1 VKRPLTDY
9 WRRILLGNLAAAAIA
24 LFVFGGASWTTPVAQ
39 LVRSYV
45 ISLLFATCIGPMLGL
60 IMPRLAPW
68 IWRRAGFPMNWVV
81 VILVMTAIAVIG
93 SVMAIAILVGVGVV
107 PGPDFLPWLT
117 GSARTSI
124 AITLIIGLFIT
135 SYELMRAR
143 VAQAS
148 AEARLAT
155 LESRVQ
161 PHFLFN
167 ALNSIASLIHEDPQG
182 AERMTGQLASL
193 LRSSLA
199 QEPTA
204 LVPLEDE
211 LRIVRAYLAIEQVRF
226 GNRLRYA
233 IKVDDAVLSARI
245 PRLALQTIVENS
257 VKYAVSPRREGA
269 SITLSASRPAP
280 HENLIVRVDD
290 DGSGFDA
297 RQLPDGHGL
306 ALLRDRLAL
315 LFSGRGALNILELPA
330 GTRVELVVPHG
341 NALPAALADPGCG
354 PRPPEHADASRLP
367 G

>member
-1 VKRPLTDY
+1 VKRPRTDL
-9 WRRILLGNLAAAAIA
+9 WRRILLGNVAAAAIA
-24 LFVFGGASWTTPVAQ
+24 LFAFGGASWTTPVAQ
-39 LVRSYV
+39 LVRGYV

-68 IWRRAGFPMNWVV
+68 IWRRAGFPLNWMV
-81 VILVMTAIAVIG
+81 VILVMTAIAVVG
-93 SVMAIAILVGVGVV
+93 SVIAIAILVAVGYV
-107 PGPDFLPWLT
+107 PGREFLARLT
-117 GSARTSI
+117 GSVRTSI
-124 AITLIIGLFIT
+124 AMTLIIGLFLT
-135 SYELMRAR
+135 GYELMRAR

-167 ALNSIASLIHEDPQG
+167 ALNSIASLIHEDPAG

-199 QEPTA
+199 PEATA

-211 LRIVRAYLAIEQVRF
+211 LRIVRDYLAIEQVRF

-233 IKVDDAVLSARI
+233 IDADDAVLRARI

-257 VKYAVSPRREGA
+257 IKYAVSPRREGA
-269 SITLSASRPAP
+269 SITVSASAAASAG
-280 HENLIVRVDD
+280 NLVVRVEDN
-290 DGSGFDA
+290 GPGFDVVP
-297 RQLPDGHGL
+297 LPEGHGL

-315 LFSGRGALNILELPA
+315 LFSGRGALNVVQLPA
-330 GTRVELVVPHG
+330 GTRIELVVPDG
-341 NALPAALADPGCG
+341 EAGSTGTADLACEPTLPA
-354 PRPPEHADASRLP
+354 HADASRLP
-367 G
+367 R